1 MNGPHVMLEGVSKNY
16 AGIPAVCDVNLS
28 IDRGEF
34 VVLLG
39 PSGSGK
45 TTLLSILGGF
55 VEPTSGR
62 VLIGGN
68 DVTRTPPARRP
79 TSTVFQDYAL
89 FPHMNVA
96 GNIAFGLEMQG
107 LARRDRISRVSDV
120 LAMVGLAGF
129 ERRPVGELSGGQR
142 QRVALARAIAVRPE
156 VLLLDEPLGALDLNL
171 RRQMQD
177 ELVGLQRS
185 LGTTFVHVTHDQE
198 EGMSIADRIVV
209 LNNGRVEDSGS
220 PDRVYLEPATLF
232 AATFMG
238 ETNIVEGRVE
248 EASDGH
254 LSSRRRWAESGCGAP
269 RRRVTMSV
277 SRSGRNMSSSN
288 RPAIPRAWA
297 RSCSPTVSSREPI
310 TGAAQGAPDTTTRNS
325 SCMFRSSVERPS
337 ARGLKCMS
345 AAAASSCSGT
355 EGGLRWSA
363 ATFRR
368 KNTRNAGLAFTGR
381 WSGAVWMPRWC
392 GAGRCRA
399 RTAPAMSST
408 SPTTTPPRRRPT
420 PTTAMPGD
428 TTPSSCS
435 RAKRPSSWPRRATCG
450 TGSLPRTACRA
461 TATSSRAW
469 PGGSRPG
476 GSRER
481 SPSRERPCCPTATA
495 AN

>member
-1 MNGPHVMLEGVSKNY
+1 MNGSHVMLEGVTKHY

-28 IDRGEF
+28 IERGEF

-62 VLIGGN
+62 VAIGGN

-107 LARRDRISRVSDV
+107 LGRKERLVRVSDV
-120 LAMVGLAGF
+120 LAMVGLTGF

-177 ELVGLQRS
+177 ELAGLQRS

-209 LNNGRVEDSGS
+209 LNNGRVEDCGT

-238 ETNIVEGRVE
+238 ETNIVAGRVE
-248 EASDGH
+248 EACDGYLK
-254 LSSRRRWAESGCGAP
+254 LSTPLGGIRVRGSAPPGHDVRVSIRPEHVLFEPARDTESLGA
-269 RRRVTMSV
+269 VVFTDSV
-277 SRSGRNMSSSN
+277 F
-288 RPAIPRAWA
+288 
-297 RSCSPTVSSREPI
+297 
-310 TGAAQGAPDTTTRNS
+310 QGAHY
-325 SCMFRSSVERPS
+325 
-337 ARGLKCMS
+337 
-345 AAAASSCSGT
+345 
-355 EGGLRWSA
+355 
-363 ATFRR
+363 
-368 KNTRNAGLAFTGR
+368 
-381 WSGAVWMPRWC
+381 
-392 GAGRCRA
+392 RCRA
-399 RTAPAMSST
+399 RSVGHDGQELLVYVPVEHGAAIGERAEVHV
-408 SPTTTPPRRRPT
+408 RRR
-420 PTTAMPGD
+420 
-428 TTPSSCS
+428 
-435 RAKRPSSWPRRATCG
+435 RIVLLAK
-450 TGSLPRTACRA
+450 
-461 TATSSRAW
+461 
-469 PGGSRPG
+469 
-476 GSRER
+476 
-481 SPSRERPCCPTATA
+481 
-495 AN
+495 